1 MTDVDIAKIIMRS
14 SGNVLELSIE
24 KNLGPTIDYLLDN
37 VFVPSSNNNNN
48 NNKRP
53 DMDKQQ
59 VNDDGDDDDLSPIIV
74 QEDDENRS
82 RIIEQRDRRRQNEAL
97 VQLKKCLLTHPQ
109 ILCLTLSNLQ
119 KKVDYFHSIGGR
131 HEEEGMLLASRIAT
145 RCPQVY
151 SLKLERIQQSVDF
164 LSRVWGCHAVHK
176 PVSDGGDDDDNDE
189 HHSTGSSSASNNK
202 ILAKMISEYPN
213 VLTLSVEGNLQPT
226 CNFYNQTGYTRLN
239 ENWELVVDDAVDDS
253 GDNEDDADKSSSLAT
268 KKPPTKKR
276 NNKNQVRTARIR
288 GRHIAASLYQRL
300 LPRWRFCSIMNLEIA
315 EKEEEEEERL
325 RQQEEQI
332 EGSQVSDDDKLI
344 VGPRFPSMDLLV
356 MANDA
361 QFCKSL
367 EFDYDRYVQFKREES
382 PRLRFSSQFDVWL
395 KTGRPIDLQ

>member
-24 KNLGPTIDYLLDN
+24 KNLGPTIDYLLDS
-37 VFVPSSNNNNN
+37 VFVPSSNNNIN

-53 DMDKQQ
+53 KMDKQKI
-59 VNDDGDDDDLSPIIV
+59 NDDDDADDDDLSSIIL
-74 QEDDENRS
+74 QEDDANRS
-82 RIIEQRDRRRQNEAL
+82 RIIKQRDRRRQQEVL

-131 HEEEGMLLASRIAT
+131 HEEEGKLLASRIAT

-176 PVSDGGDDDDNDE
+176 CSDGDDDDDDE
-189 HHSTGSSSASNNK
+189 HHSTGTSSPSNNK
-202 ILAKMISEYPN
+202 ILANMISEYPN

-239 ENWELVVDDAVDDS
+239 ENWELVVDDGVDNS
-253 GDNEDDADKSSSLAT
+253 EDDADDTDKSRSLAT
-268 KKPPTKKR
+268 KKSATKKR
-276 NNKNQVRTARIR
+276 NNQNQVRMARIR

-300 LPRWRFCSIMNLEIA
+300 LPRWRFCSIMNVEIA
-315 EKEEEEEERL
+315 EEEEERL
-325 RQQEEQI
+325 QQQQQQQQL
-332 EGSQVSDDDKLI
+332 EGSEVSDDEKLI
-344 VGPRFPSMDLLV
+344 AGPRFPSMDLLV

-382 PRLRFSSQFDVWL
+382 PRLRFSSQFDVW
-395 KTGRPIDLQ
+395 